1 MEFWWIPLKGEWMDL
16 HRKCKNKKTKNITC
30 WGINF
35 IKNWCFSKFKIS
47 QHFVNPFIPLLIML
61 FSKILKLLILSA
73 KILFLVSKSIFFSNR
88 SAIYISSKLKHFGVH
103 SHSQNWLLN
112 AIMIENWFNNRK
124 NSIIICQFGFQL
136 IFFFSLLVW

>member
-30 WGINF
+30 WGIDF
-35 IKNWCFSKFKIS
+35 IKNWCFSKCKIS
-47 QHFVNPFIPLLIML
+47 QHFVNPFIPLLKMF

-73 KILFLVSKSIFFSNR
+73 KILFLVSKSIFFSNH
-88 SAIYISSKLKHFGVH
+88 SAIYIRSKSKHSGVH

-124 NSIIICQFGFQL
+124 NSFITCQFGFQL
-136 IFFFSLLVW
+136 IFFSSLLAW

>member
-30 WGINF
+30 WGIDF
-35 IKNWCFSKFKIS
+35 IKNWCFSKCKIS
-47 QHFVNPFIPLLIML
+47 QHFVNPFIPLLKMF
-61 FSKILKLLILSA
+61 FSKILKLLILSP

-88 SAIYISSKLKHFGVH
+88 SAIYISSKSKHFGVH

-136 IFFFSLLVW
+136 IFFFSLLAW

>member
-16 HRKCKNKKTKNITC
+16 HRKCKNEKTKNITC
-30 WGINF
+30 WGIDF
-35 IKNWCFSKFKIS
+35 IKNWCFSKCKIS
-47 QHFVNPFIPLLIML
+47 QHFVNPFIPLLKMF

-73 KILFLVSKSIFFSNR
+73 KILFLVSKSIFFSNH
-88 SAIYISSKLKHFGVH
+88 SAIYIRSKSKHSGVH

-136 IFFFSLLVW
+136 IFFFSLLAW